1 VFFRKKSNPDTGVGI
16 DAAVA
21 AALPDADGDTRRIVT
36 ALVGLCGVVAYA
48 DRDFSAT
55 EQESLR
61 RLLGGI
67 QGMTH
72 TSAARV
78 VSALQ
83 DEIVAISSTELARE
97 ARTLMELADRDLRV
111 HTLELLL
118 ELAAADDTIAQQEVV
133 VLRQVTKAL
142 GLEQSDYNRLQAK
155 HRALL
160 ASLH

>member
-1 VFFRKKSNPDTGVGI
+1 
-16 DAAVA
+16 
-21 AALPDADGDTRRIVT
+21 
-36 ALVGLCGVVAYA
+36 
-48 DRDFSAT
+48 
-55 EQESLR
+55 
-61 RLLGGI
+61 
-67 QGMTH
+67 
-72 TSAARV
+72 

-83 DEIVAISSTELARE
+83 DEIVAISSTELARD
-97 ARTLMELADRDLRV
+97 ARTLMELADRDLRL